1 MICQSLLTKSDTPKK
16 GKQKSEGRK
25 EGGRRERKW
34 ERGRGKEMKKERRE
48 RERRGGSPTT
58 LLCQSKPFCK
68 L

>member
-1 MICQSLLTKSDTPKK
+1 MQVVELRK
-16 GKQKSEGRK
+16 GTQMVEGPEKSEGRK